1 MRRTKEAKIKGSEI
15 LESEV
20 LRQEKERK
28 TET

>member
-15 LESEV
+15 LETEV